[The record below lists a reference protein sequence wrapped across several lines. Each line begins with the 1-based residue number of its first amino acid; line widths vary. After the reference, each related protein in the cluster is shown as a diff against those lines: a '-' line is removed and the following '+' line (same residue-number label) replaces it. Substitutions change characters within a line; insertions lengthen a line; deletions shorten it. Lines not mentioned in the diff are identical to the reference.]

1 MEFLTKSDI
10 QQMAPVVFADKATRD
25 LSNQY
30 IFHNTES
37 VIDDLAQLN
46 WHPVAASQRTQ
57 RKNKASVYSP
67 HMVTFQNPD
76 IRIQGADGDESIPQ
90 ILLKNRH
97 DGLGSFTMMAGLFR
111 MICSNGLVI
120 ATETFSSVKIPHKG
134 YSFEKVREIVAERV
148 NALPGQVQI
157 MNDMKNRDMTKDE
170 QYELGLDG
178 LLIRA
183 GVKLG
188 SNVDEKDLYDQDTV
202 AQVLQ
207 SLHKEDR
214 GNDLWSTF
222 NTVQENLTKGNFMAR
237 KYGQERARRVRELK
251 SFEKD
256 IQFNQDLF
264 KRATQ
269 FIPEAQYELV

>member
-1 MEFLTKSDI
+1 
-10 QQMAPVVFADKATRD
+10 
-25 LSNQY
+25 
-30 IFHNTES
+30 
-37 VIDDLAQLN
+37 
-46 WHPVAASQRTQ
+46 
-57 RKNKASVYSP
+57 
-67 HMVTFQNPD
+67 
-76 IRIQGADGDESIPQ
+76 
-90 ILLKNRH
+90 
-97 DGLGSFTMMAGLFR
+97 
-111 MICSNGLVI
+111 
-120 ATETFSSVKIPHKG
+120 
-134 YSFEKVREIVAERV
+134 
-148 NALPGQVQI
+148 

-188 SNVDEKDLYDQDTV
+188 SEVDEKDLYDQDTV